1 MNRRSAFNRPGSND
15 LPDRN
20 AASTDSLHLSLDPV
34 SIYLAEIRTSRLL
47 TAAEEKRLARD
58 VRAGSERARNRMVVC
73 NLRLV
78 VSIARGYLNRGLPL
92 LDLIE
97 EGNLGLLHAV
107 EKFDP
112 ERGFRL
118 STYATWWI
126 RQTIERAIMN
136 QSNVVRLPV
145 HVQKQL
151 KSCMKVQRR
160 LRRQLNREPNNE
172 ELADAMDTS
181 RRQIDHYLWL
191 VNSMHP
197 AASAP
202 SPDAPDPVDYLA
214 AAPEFGPANQAHERH
229 MTHLIDDW
237 MHALSRRQRFVVDR
251 RYGLH
256 HCQRG
261 TLEEIATDLGISR
274 ERVRQI
280 QADAISVIRDVAA
293 REGVSSDAIS
303 F

>member
-1 MNRRSAFNRPGSND
+1 MSRHSTLDRSGIRDRPGES
-15 LPDRN
+15 
-20 AASTDSLHLSLDPV
+20 AAPRKTAPLSLDPV
-34 SIYLAEIRTSRLL
+34 SMYLSEIRTSRLL
-47 TAAEEKRLARD
+47 TADEEKRLARQ
-58 VRAGSERARNRMVVC
+58 VRAGDRDARNRMIVC

-107 EKFDP
+107 GKFDP

-151 KSCMKVQRR
+151 KSCMKVQRA
-160 LRRQLNREPNNE
+160 LRRQLNREPTND
-172 ELADAMDTS
+172 ELAIEMDVS
-181 RRQIDHYLWL
+181 VEQVDYYFSL
-191 VNSMHP
+191 MHSTIP
-197 AASAP
+197 VAAAAGS
-202 SPDAPDPVDYLA
+202 DTLDPIDYLA
-214 AAPEFGPANQAHERH
+214 AEPESDPSNQAHDCH
-229 MTHLIDDW
+229 MSCLIDAW
-237 MHALSRRQRFVVDR
+237 MHELSGRQRFVVDR

-256 HCQRG
+256 HCRCG
-261 TLEEIATDLGISR
+261 TLEEIAADLGISR

-280 QADAISVIRDVAA
+280 QADALSVIRAMAA
-293 REGVSSDAIS
+293 REGVSEDEIS
-303 F
+303 L

>member
-1 MNRRSAFNRPGSND
+1 MKRRSAFNRPGSNE
-15 LPDRN
+15 LPDGN
-20 AASTDSLHLSLDPV
+20 AASTGSLHLSLDPV
-34 SIYLAEIRTSRLL
+34 SIYLAEIRTAPLL
-47 TAAEEKRLARD
+47 TAEEEQRLARK
-58 VRAGSERARNRMVVC
+58 VCAGSESARNRMVVC

-160 LRRQLNREPNNE
+160 LRRQLNREPTND
-172 ELADAMDTS
+172 ELADEMDTS

-197 AASAP
+197 APSAP
-202 SPDAPDPVDYLA
+202 GDAPDPVDYLA
-214 AAPEFGPANQAHERH
+214 AAPESEPANQAHERH
-229 MTHLIDDW
+229 MTHLIDAW

-256 HCQRG
+256 HCRRG

-293 REGVSSDAIS
+293 REGVSGDAIR